1 MSSEVFEDD
10 NPPSIKANN
19 TKGKI
24 KYLLFS
30 KQGYLFLKNLESDEV
45 MSLVKEEPFGLAS
58 IKI

>member
-30 KQGYLFLKNLESDEV
+30 KKVYLFLKNLEIDEV